1 MFEVPIAV
9 WDEVTS
15 TILISDGFGN
25 NILANISSQL
35 GDTGTL
41 VVVGIAAGVP
51 LAFYVIR
58 RLIALI
64 PKGR

>member
-1 MFEVPIAV
+1 MFEIAS
-9 WDEVTS
+9 S
-15 TILISDGFGN
+15 TPVDM
-25 NILANISSQL
+25 LANVTAQL
-35 GDTGTL
+35 SDVGTL
-41 VVVGIAAGVP
+41 AVIALAAGVP

>member
-1 MFEVPIAV
+1 MFEVPVAV
-9 WDEVTS
+9 WDPVTS
-15 TILISDGFGN
+15 TILISDGYGHS
-25 NILANISSQL
+25 ILANISSQL
-35 GDTGTL
+35 ADTGTL
-41 VVVGIAAGVP
+41 IVVAIAAGVP